1 MRGSMFI
8 RLLVAGI
15 FLAVASP
22 VFAQTFNQFLVFGP
36 SLLDSGY
43 FKYSGGDAHFTAARA
58 NGGALTPSGGIMN
71 TDILASRF
79 GLTDVPVSAPGG
91 GTNYAVSGARIDG
104 PNPLPNTAGTPSIV
118 QQMAN
123 YLASTGGVGNSNA
136 LYLLSAGSNDVG
148 FARTTYGFQAPA
160 YFAFLTDQANTFVNG
175 VARLQSA
182 GARYIV
188 IPKLTGDFL
197 NTSIY
202 NGLSAAGVKFIP
214 ADQAAMIAAVKAS
227 PAGFGFTSVTPG
239 TLPPVLSSPS
249 ACRPPA
255 GGYSGYGLY
264 CIPSTTPAPGVAYL
278 GSANALQTSL
288 YSDDLHLS
296 PAGQKIQADYY
307 YSLIVAPS
315 QISFLTENAIQFR
328 HGVTGGIQEQIDI
341 SQRKSAPGFNVWFNG
356 DVSSLKLNNSSTG
369 FPGDPSTPVSGT
381 LGLNYRINNALIG
394 GALTL
399 GTHSPSFSSGGGF
412 TEDEIALSVYGA
424 TRTGQVW
431 ANAILTYGRLS
442 YDVNRIV
449 PLGISFESNT
459 GSTRGR
465 NVSFAGLVGYDFV
478 TGSVTHGPVVGVE
491 VQSVGVNA
499 FTESGSFT
507 SLGFSNI
514 GRNAVVSAL
523 GYRASMVWGIW
534 KPFAQVTYNREFD
547 GLDHEV
553 TAILT
558 SMVAPSY
565 SLPMVSLGRD
575 WASTTLGSTVD
586 LGPDLTGLAA
596 FTAQLGQAH
605 TTSYGGRIG
614 VNYAFNAPVSVEH

>member
-1 MRGSMFI
+1 MFI
-8 RLLVAGI
+8 RLLIAGI
-15 FLAVASP
+15 FLSLVSP
-22 VFAQTFNQFLVFGP
+22 VSAQNFNQFLVFGP

-58 NGGALTPSGGIMN
+58 NGGAMTPSAGIMN
-71 TDILASRF
+71 TDILAARF
-79 GLTDVPVSAPGG
+79 GLTDVSVSTPGG
-91 GTNYAVSGARIDG
+91 GTNYAVSGARING

-118 QQMAN
+118 QQMSN
-123 YLASTGGVGNSNA
+123 YLASTGGAANSNA
-136 LYLLSAGSNDVG
+136 LYVLSAGSNDVG
-148 FARTTYGFQAPA
+148 FARTTFGFQTAA
-160 YFAFLTDQANTFVNG
+160 YFAFLATQAGTFVNA
-175 VARLQSA
+175 VAQLQSA
-182 GARYIV
+182 GARYV
-188 IPKLTGDFL
+188 LIPNLGGDFL

-202 NGLSAAGVKFIP
+202 NGLSTAGVRFIP

-227 PAGFGFTSVTPG
+227 PARFGLASVTPG
-239 TLPPVLSSPS
+239 TLPPVFASPA
-249 ACRPPA
+249 ACQPPV

-264 CIPSTTPAPGVAYL
+264 CVPSTTPVAGAAYL

-328 HGVTGGIQEQIDI
+328 RGVTGGIQEQIDI
-341 SQRKSAPGFNVWFNG
+341 SQRKSVPGFNAWFNG
-356 DVSSLKLNNSSTG
+356 DVSSLRLNNSTAG

-381 LGLNYRINNALIG
+381 LGLNYRTNEALIG

-399 GTHSPSFSSGGGF
+399 GTQKPSFASGGGF
-412 TEDEIALSVYGA
+412 TEDEVAVSIYGA
-424 TRTGQVW
+424 MRRGQVW
-431 ANAILTYGRLS
+431 ANAILTHGWLR

-449 PLGISFESNT
+449 PLGISFDSNT

-465 NVSFAGLVGYDFV
+465 NVSFAGLVGYDFFS
-478 TGSVTHGPVVGVE
+478 GAVTHGPVVGVE

-514 GRNAVVSAL
+514 GRNSVVSAL
-523 GYRASMVWGIW
+523 GYRASMILGIW
-534 KPFAQVTYNREFD
+534 KPFAQVTYNHEFD
-547 GLDHEV
+547 SLDREV
-553 TAILT
+553 TATLT

-565 SLPMVSLGRD
+565 SLPMVRLGRD
-575 WASTTLGSTVD
+575 WASATLGSTVS
-586 LGPDLTGLAA
+586 LGSDLTGLAA
-596 FTAQLGQAH
+596 FTAQLGQAR
-605 TTSYGGRIG
+605 TTSYGGRMG
-614 VNYAFNAPVSVEH
+614 VSYAFNAPGLMAAKY